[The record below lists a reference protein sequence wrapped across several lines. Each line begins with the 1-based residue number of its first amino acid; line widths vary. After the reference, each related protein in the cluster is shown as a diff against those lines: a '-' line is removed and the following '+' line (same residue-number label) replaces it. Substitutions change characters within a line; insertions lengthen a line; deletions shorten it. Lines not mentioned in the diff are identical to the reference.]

1 MTLFDS
7 MNISSLGLSA
17 NRVRMNVISSNI
29 ANTHTTRT
37 QEGIPYRRKRV
48 FLQTQNH
55 YNSFKNTLKEQLLQ
69 RGVASVKVRDVI
81 EDRRAFISKYDP
93 THPDADERG
102 YVKMPNINI
111 MEEMTEMIIATRSY
125 EANVTAFNAAK
136 GMALKALEMGK

>member
-7 MNISSLGLSA
+7 MNISSSGLSA
-17 NRVRMNVISSNI
+17 NRVRMNVISSNM

-37 QEGIPYRRKRV
+37 QEGTPYRRKRV
-48 FLQTQNH
+48 FLQTQQH
-55 YNSFKNTLKEQLLQ
+55 YNSFKNEIREQMLKK
-69 RGVASVKVRDVI
+69 GITSVTVRDVV
-81 EDRRAFISKYDP
+81 EDRRDFIMKYDP
-93 THPDADERG
+93 YHPDADDRG
-102 YVKMPNINI
+102 YVKMPNVNI